1 MKSKSIAFVLILMA
15 AAFYAGRRSAP
26 PTAGLSSPAEE
37 SRPEREELVLAPEIQ
52 RKAGMQFA
60 AAEIKALPQV
70 LTATGSVQANA
81 SRLGQI
87 RPLARGRIDAV
98 HVRLG
103 DRVEAGQPLVTY
115 DNIELGDSIGA
126 YLSALVELRKA
137 EAAAQVSRRAL
148 DRARNLAGLGAVA
161 AAELLRREAE
171 YKDALAAVE
180 SRKAELARIEE
191 KLHRFGMTDDEIA
204 KLDPGAGLNYHRERS
219 HSTLRAPLAGVV
231 IQLSAVPG
239 ETAGTESTLVTVA
252 DLSTVWV
259 QADIYE
265 RDIHLVQAG
274 RPAEVEV
281 ASYPG
286 RIFPGKVTYIG
297 DSLDPVTRTAKVR
310 VEVPNPDG
318 KLKLE
323 MFAVIRIPIPASRPA
338 LAVPLAAVQ
347 YIDGA
352 PAVFVRTSPDRFEM
366 RRIELGQRAGAWVEV
381 LQGLEPAGTVVTE
394 GSFLLKSEWLKS
406 RLGHHEE

>member
-1 MKSKSIAFVLILMA
+1 MKTKSIAFVLILTA

-26 PTAGLSSPAEE
+26 PAAGLSSPSEE
-37 SRPEREELVLAPEIQ
+37 SHAAREELTLPPEIQ

-81 SRLGQI
+81 SRLAQI
-87 RPLARGRIDAV
+87 RALARGRIDAV

-115 DNIELGDSIGA
+115 DNFELGDSISA

-137 EAAAQVSRRAL
+137 EAGAQVSRRAM

-204 KLDPGAGLNYHRERS
+204 RLDPGAGLNYHRERS
-219 HSTLRAPLAGVV
+219 HSTLRAPFAGVV
-231 IQLSAVPG
+231 IQLGAVPG
-239 ETAGTESTLVTVA
+239 ETAGIESALATVA

-286 RIFPGKVTYIG
+286 RGFPGKVTHIG
-297 DSLDPVTRTAKVR
+297 DSLDPATRTAKVR
-310 VEVPNPDG
+310 VEVSNPDG
-318 KLKLE
+318 MLKLE

-338 LAVPLAAVQ
+338 LAIPAAAIQ
-347 YIDGA
+347 YVDGT
-352 PAVFVRTSPDRFEM
+352 PAVFVQTSPDRFEM
-366 RRIELGQRAGAWVEV
+366 RSVELGLRAREWVEV
-381 LQGLEPAGTVVTE
+381 LRGVEQGDRVVTE
-394 GSFLLKSEWLKS
+394 GSFLLKSEWLKH